1 MTSYSVVDVVLV
13 RPCSCR
19 VIYVFSCEPDSHTQ
33 AEQLSFH
40 YPYWQGTLRHKLE
53 VKYLMGMH
61 ICWLQLLGNY
71 IINSFRR
78 YELGLDKIEHNGEFK
93 LGSCMCVFWII
104 LICCFSPCIVSPQ
117 PGASEASLEEESTL
131 YTRVNIIKQLSCHQ
145 YLLIRL

>member
-1 MTSYSVVDVVLV
+1 MQLLCNMCFHVKRIL
-13 RPCSCR
+13 
-19 VIYVFSCEPDSHTQ
+19 TQ

-40 YPYWQGTLRHKLE
+40 YPYRQGTLKHKLE

-93 LGSCMCVFWII
+93 MRSCMCV
-104 LICCFSPCIVSPQ
+104 CF
-117 PGASEASLEEESTL
+117 G
-131 YTRVNIIKQLSCHQ
+131 
-145 YLLIRL
+145 